1 MIIKNKEYVPVLVD
15 VMKFISDGK
24 ISEPAQLQFQKQQNL
39 VAKNIGLSYVQDVG
53 LLDIFEFCEQ
63 NNIDDESVQ
72 LLFSALKET
81 IRNIKSL
88 YGLS

>member
-1 MIIKNKEYVPVLVD
+1 MIIKKEEYNPVLLD
-15 VMKFISDGK
+15 VMKFIADGK
-24 ISEPAQLQFQKQQNL
+24 ISELARLQFQKQQNL

-72 LLFSALKET
+72 LLFSELKET

>member
-1 MIIKNKEYVPVLVD
+1 MIIKKEEYNSVLLD
-15 VMKFISDGK
+15 VMKFIADGK
-24 ISEPAQLQFQKQQNL
+24 ISESARLQFQKQQNL

-53 LLDIFEFCEQ
+53 LLDIFKFCEQ

-72 LLFSALKET
+72 LLFSELKET

>member
-1 MIIKNKEYVPVLVD
+1 MIIKKEEYNPVLLD
-15 VMKFISDGK
+15 VMKFIADGK
-24 ISEPAQLQFQKQQNL
+24 ISELARLQFQKQQNL

-53 LLDIFEFCEQ
+53 LLDIFKFCEQ

>member
-1 MIIKNKEYVPVLVD
+1 MIIKKEEYNPVLLD
-15 VMKFISDGK
+15 VMKFIADGK
-24 ISEPAQLQFQKQQNL
+24 ISEPALLQFQKQQNL

-53 LLDIFEFCEQ
+53 LLDIFEFYEQ

>member
-1 MIIKNKEYVPVLVD
+1 MIIKKEEYNPVLLD
-15 VMKFISDGK
+15 VMKFIADGK
-24 ISEPAQLQFQKQQNL
+24 ISELARLQFQKQQNL

>member
-1 MIIKNKEYVPVLVD
+1 MIIKKEEYNPILID
-15 VMKFISDGK
+15 VMKFIADGK
-24 ISEPAQLQFQKQQNL
+24 ISEPARLQFQKQQNL

>member
-1 MIIKNKEYVPVLVD
+1 MIIKKEEYNPVLLD
-15 VMKFISDGK
+15 VMKFIADGK
-24 ISEPAQLQFQKQQNL
+24 ISELARLQFQKQQNL
-39 VAKNIGLSYVQDVG
+39 VAKNIGLSYVQDVS

>member
-1 MIIKNKEYVPVLVD
+1 MIIKKEEYNPVLLD
-15 VMKFISDGK
+15 VMKFIADGK
-24 ISEPAQLQFQKQQNL
+24 ISELARLQFQKQQNL

-63 NNIDDESVQ
+63 NNIDDDSVQ